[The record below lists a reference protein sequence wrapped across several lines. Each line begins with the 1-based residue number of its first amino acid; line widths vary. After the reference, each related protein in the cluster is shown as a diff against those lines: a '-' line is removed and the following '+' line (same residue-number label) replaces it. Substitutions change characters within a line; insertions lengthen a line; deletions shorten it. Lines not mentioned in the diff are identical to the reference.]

1 MYKIK
6 YIVKW
11 VKILFQGRVPVVC
24 VSQTTKLLN
33 KKTMTNIFLEVLFT
47 MKKYDELK
55 VELVYLNQED
65 VVRCSNPDETQ
76 PDPFGSNNWA

>member
-1 MYKIK
+1 
-6 YIVKW
+6 
-11 VKILFQGRVPVVC
+11 
-24 VSQTTKLLN
+24 
-33 KKTMTNIFLEVLFT
+33 